1 LENFMLMRRLGDGK
15 YDNQQ
20 RLGLGGKGGDGEWFV
35 MAGNGMAVAA
45 AV

>member
-1 LENFMLMRRLGDGK
+1 MRRFGNGK

-20 RLGLGGKGGDGEWFV
+20 RLGLGGKGDNDKHLVVAVDGTT
-35 MAGNGMAVAA
+35 AAAA